1 MTTFL
6 FLAVA
11 LVICIVLFYH
21 IEMSH
26 RRQDAAYKAQ
36 QAEQPEQSETDYER
50 PNVFYSKDIQ
60 IVSEPN
66 YLVPPFRFDDIY
78 LMKVEAKNN
87 LVFVWFFIQADLISI
102 QINDSQLHNEVIR
115 LETAQQRTTPID
127 LVEDYLFGKN
137 ILK

>member
-6 FLAVA
+6 FLAAA
-11 LVICIVLFYH
+11 LVFCIWLFLYLDRL
-21 IEMSH
+21 H
-26 RRQDAAYKAQ
+26 RKQDTAYKA
-36 QAEQPEQSETDYER
+36 EQSEPEQNSPEPER
-50 PNVFYSKDIQ
+50 PNVYYSKDIR

-78 LMKVEAKNN
+78 LMKVEANDN
-87 LVFVWFFIQADLISI
+87 LVFVWFFIQANLISI

-127 LVEDYLFGKN
+127 LVEDYLYGKK